1 MVHRVSARR
10 ARQGLVELPHAQALE
25 GLGVSHDGLRAEGRH
40 QLGGA
45 GHEDVAG
52 EDGGGVAPHGLG
64 ARGTAAQRGLV
75 HDVVVVEGGDVGQL
89 HGHTGVADLLAG
101 GQGRV
106 AELGGQQGQDRTQA
120 LAPGLGQVR
129 GRRVDGLVGAGDHL
143 HEAVL
148 NGLESGDDA
157 RLQLGGAQRQ

>member
-1 MVHRVSARR
+1 MVHRVGTRR
-10 ARQGLVELPHAQALE
+10 ARQGLMELAHAQALK
-25 GLGVSHDGLRAEGRH
+25 GLGVGHDGLRAERRH

-64 ARGTAAQRGLV
+64 ARGATAQWGLI
-75 HDVVVVEGGDVGQL
+75 HDVVVVEGCDVGQL
-89 HGHTGVADLLAG
+89 HGHPGVADLLAG
-101 GQGRV
+101 GQGWV
-106 AELGGQQGQDRTQA
+106 AELGGQQGQDRAQA